1 VFVDL
6 RSDRGQGTASEIYAN
21 EFAGNLLMPAPEVR
35 RLGNEGEDTIAM
47 AAYFGVSVSAMGYR
61 RQVLGA

>member
-1 VFVDL
+1 MFVDL
-6 RSDRGQGTASEIYAN
+6 RSDRGRGTASEIYAN

-35 RLGNEGEDTIAM
+35 RLGNEGEDIISM
-47 AAYFGVSVSAMGYR
+47 VAYFGVSVSAMGYR